1 MSTRRSR
8 RRRSLAATLLVSAI
22 LTAGCSSAAV
32 TPAPAVQA
40 MGVAAGRGDADVR
53 FSQEMITHHR
63 LTIRLAA
70 LVEGRTGN
78 PYVRDLA
85 AALTRDERADIEL
98 MSGWLRSWGAEVP
111 QDAGYAA
118 HASHSA
124 HDMPGMPSAAQI
136 SSLERRSGAAFDRL
150 WLTVLGR
157 HLGGGVQMSQVVI
170 ALGTHRPTARLA
182 DRLVT
187 EQRARIA
194 EITEKL
200 A

>member
-8 RRRSLAATLLVSAI
+8 RRRSPTATLLVSAI

-32 TPAPAVQA
+32 TPAPVVQA

-70 LVEGRTGN
+70 LAEGRTEN

-85 AALTRDERADIEL
+85 AALARDEAADIDL
-98 MSGWLRSWGAEVP
+98 MSGWLRSWKAEVP
-111 QDAGYAA
+111 EDTGYAA
-118 HASHSA
+118 HASH
-124 HDMPGMPSAAQI
+124 DMPGMPGMPSAAQL
-136 SSLERRSGAAFDRL
+136 SSLERRSGASFDRL

-170 ALGTHRPTARLA
+170 ALGTHEPTARLA
-182 DRLVT
+182 GRLVT

-194 EITEKL
+194 EIAGKL